1 MKRPLFA
8 ALVAILGLTLSGC
21 DISGGRT
28 PARPGSAAPAAIS
41 IAAAADLR
49 YALEELVRAFKV
61 DQPDAVVSISYGS
74 SGSYYAQLLNGAPF
88 DIFLSADVAYPRELA
103 RRGLTATDGEFVYA
117 EGRIAVWAAT
127 SLPLDVGALGFTVLT
142 HDAVK
147 RVAIANPEHAPYGR
161 AAQAAMR
168 SVGIFDAVA
177 PKLVYGENVSQTLQ
191 FVQSGAAD
199 AGIVAL
205 SLAVA
210 PAVASAGRYWVIPPD
225 LHPRIE
231 QGGTIMRTAANP
243 QLAYAFRRF
252 MLGDEARAVLTRY
265 GFSLPATGA
274 GQARGL

>member
-28 PARPGSAAPAAIS
+28 PARPGAAAPAAIS

-103 RRGLTATDGEFVYA
+103 RRGLTAADGEFVYA

-142 HDAVK
+142 HDAVR

-210 PAVASAGRYWVIPPD
+210 PALASAGRYWVIPAD

-243 QLAYAFRRF
+243 QLADAFRRF

-265 GFSLPATGA
+265 GFSLPAAGA
-274 GQARGL
+274 GQARGV